1 MSFDPLS
8 ALFELGKT
16 AIEKIWPDP
25 SKRAEE
31 LFKLEQL
38 KQTGDLAK
46 MQAEVSLML
55 GQIEINKTE
64 AANSN
69 LFVSGWRPSVGW
81 VCSAALAYEYLVRPL
96 LTTFGIVAA
105 PIEVDTLNTLLF
117 ALLGVAGLRSID
129 KIKGVA

>member
-1 MSFDPLS
+1 MWQLLIPAVSSILDKVFPDKTEADKAKARL
-8 ALFELGKT
+8 LELQMNG
-16 AIEKIWPDP
+16 
-25 SKRAEE
+25 E
-31 LFKLEQL
+31 LQ
-38 KQTGDLAK
+38 QI
-46 MQAEVSLML
+46 V

-64 AANSN
+64 AANYN

-117 ALLGVAGLRSID
+117 ALLGIAGLRSID

>member
-1 MSFDPLS
+1 MWQLLIPAVSSILDKVFPDKTEADKAKARL
-8 ALFELGKT
+8 LELQMNG
-16 AIEKIWPDP
+16 
-25 SKRAEE
+25 E
-31 LFKLEQL
+31 LQ
-38 KQTGDLAK
+38 QI
-46 MQAEVSLML
+46 V

-117 ALLGVAGLRSID
+117 ALLGIAGLRSID

>member
-1 MSFDPLS
+1 MWQLLIPAVSSILDKVFPDKTEADKAKARL
-8 ALFELGKT
+8 LELQMNG
-16 AIEKIWPDP
+16 
-25 SKRAEE
+25 E
-31 LFKLEQL
+31 LQ
-38 KQTGDLAK
+38 QI
-46 MQAEVSLML
+46 V

-96 LTTFGIVAA
+96 LITFGIPAA
-105 PIEVDTLNTLLF
+105 PIQSDTLNTLLF
-117 ALLGVAGLRSID
+117 ALLGIAGLRSID

>member
-1 MSFDPLS
+1 MWQLLIPAVSSILDKVFPDKTEADKAKARL
-8 ALFELGKT
+8 LELQMNG
-16 AIEKIWPDP
+16 
-25 SKRAEE
+25 E
-31 LFKLEQL
+31 LQ
-38 KQTGDLAK
+38 QI
-46 MQAEVSLML
+46 V

-96 LTTFGIVAA
+96 LTTFGVVAA
-105 PIEVDTLNTLLF
+105 PIEVDTLNALLF
-117 ALLGVAGLRSID
+117 ALLGIAGLRSID

>member
-1 MSFDPLS
+1 MWQLLIPAVSSILDKVFPDKTEADKAKARL
-8 ALFELGKT
+8 LELQMNG
-16 AIEKIWPDP
+16 
-25 SKRAEE
+25 E
-31 LFKLEQL
+31 LQ
-38 KQTGDLAK
+38 QI
-46 MQAEVSLML
+46 V

-96 LTTFGIVAA
+96 LITFGIVAA

-117 ALLGVAGLRSID
+117 ALLGIAGLRSID